1 MQEQQGRGVQWWV
14 LGSAALM
21 VVGAFGP
28 WVKALGVS
36 VGGTDGSNDGWLVVA
51 AAAIGGLLFWS
62 LRARRGGGIW
72 ALLGGIAGAGV
83 SIYDRS
89 HVQSAI
95 NHGGVFASALVRVGW
110 GLNLDLVASIS
121 MAVAAAVYIYQTQ
134 SLAQLPILGPFPI
147 LPPPELPDE
156 EPPSGPPT
164 SAPPPTP
171 PPASSGPPWSPAE

>member
-62 LRARRGGGIW
+62 LRERRGGGIW
-72 ALLGGIAGAGV
+72 ALLGGIAGAAV
-83 SIYDRS
+83 SLYDRS
-89 HVQSAI
+89 NVQDAI
-95 NHGGVFASALVRVGW
+95 NQGGAFTQALAQVGW
-110 GLNLDLVASIS
+110 GLNLDLIASIS
-121 MAVAAAVYIYQTQ
+121 MTIAAAVYIFQTQ
-134 SLAQLPILGPFPI
+134 DQPGLRPI
-147 LPPPELPDE
+147 LPPS
-156 EPPSGPPT
+156 EPPPVEGPPATPPPTAPPGPPT
-164 SAPPPTP
+164 SLPP
-171 PPASSGPPWSPAE
+171 E